1 MMRNFKIL
9 DLDFIKLLFIYVNLN
24 LLIKNKIY
32 IKIFLYENN
41 T

>member
-1 MMRNFKIL
+1 MRNFKIL